1 MTQLESSKLSTQT
14 YNFSLEIYGCG
25 GEHTIGTV
33 KNEIAKYWQTDGEEF
48 FEEYMFSWDKPEL
61 IEKYSIPEKFQL
73 QDWNELDD
81 LAHLNGPEIMEENT
95 ILEVN
100 DYDSSDKI
108 SEIVITNEMLEVE
121 DEPEVSEEL
130 IKEVQCVY
138 GQAFN
143 KGRFIYGPIESD
155 KPFDSTKL
163 KMNCSDWDGQ
173 IILNYIEYDGETYY
187 LEGEDTRGKSQN
199 IEFR

>member
-121 DEPEVSEEL
+121 PIQRAIKDKEAAAYETDEFWR
-130 IKEVQCVY
+130 C
-138 GQAFN
+138 A
-143 KGRFIYGPIESD
+143 
-155 KPFDSTKL
+155 DSKRDL
-163 KMNCSDWDGQ
+163 DYVRKIWDQGNAPW
-173 IILNYIEYDGETYY
+173 IV
-187 LEGEDTRGKSQN
+187 
-199 IEFR
+199 

>member
-1 MTQLESSKLSTQT
+1 MNTPDSLNKDSKNLLNLIS
-14 YNFSLEIYGCG
+14 
-25 GEHTIGTV
+25 
-33 KNEIAKYWQTDGEEF
+33 KN
-48 FEEYMFSWDKPEL
+48 
-61 IEKYSIPEKFQL
+61 
-73 QDWNELDD
+73 WNELDD

-155 KPFDSTKL
+155 KPFDTTKL

-173 IILNYIEYDGETYY
+173 IIHLRYQLRY
-187 LEGEDTRGKSQN
+187 
-199 IEFR
+199 

>member
-14 YNFSLEIYGCG
+14 YNFSLEIYGFG

-155 KPFDSTKL
+155 KPFDLNKL
-163 KMNCSDWDGQ
+163 KVICKDWDGLN
-173 IILNYIEYDGETYY
+173 ILDCIWYDQATYH
-187 LEGEDTRGKSQN
+187 LEEDDTRPISTN